1 MSGCQKNMETRA
13 TKFMPKEI
21 SDYIFVDDPAND
33 KVYALQLTSG
43 EYANTRY
50 KYGNVKFVEDH
61 ERDTCKLSFAYKII
75 YKPNN
80 LDNID
85 LDHDIQFKNH
95 IGDVLTDILEN
106 QEYKIGSHGE

>member
-1 MSGCQKNMETRA
+1 MFGCQKNMETHA

-50 KYGNVKFVEDH
+50 KYGNSCD
-61 ERDTCKLSFAYKII
+61 
-75 YKPNN
+75 
-80 LDNID
+80 
-85 LDHDIQFKNH
+85 
-95 IGDVLTDILEN
+95 
-106 QEYKIGSHGE
+106 